1 MQSMQSR
8 KPSVTSSA
16 TFAGNDTKVA
26 RNRNTPSPSLDDVYF
41 NRRPTDVNLKDF
53 ETFEPREDYEQS
65 SNASSLHVPADM
77 QRRYN
82 NDMHL
87 QLLDLDVPN

>member
-1 MQSMQSR
+1 M
-8 KPSVTSSA
+8 
-16 TFAGNDTKVA
+16 
-26 RNRNTPSPSLDDVYF
+26 
-41 NRRPTDVNLKDF
+41 NLKDF

-65 SNASSLHVPADM
+65 SNDSSLNVPADM